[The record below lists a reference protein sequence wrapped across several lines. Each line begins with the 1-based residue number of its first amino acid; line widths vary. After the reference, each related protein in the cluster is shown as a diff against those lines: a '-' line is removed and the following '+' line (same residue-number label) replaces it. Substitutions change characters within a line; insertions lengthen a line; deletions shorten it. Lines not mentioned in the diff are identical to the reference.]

1 MEFTMVW
8 TEATR
13 RQYRRDGL
21 RYASNLTYADR
32 ASPHD
37 LPAGRG
43 QRDPVSRLDR
53 VPMAPTAKGV
63 SALFDRAGLLLCLVT
78 GWHLRADQ
86 PCSRGRLAREG
97 RTRGE

>member
-13 RQYRRDGL
+13 QQYRRDGL
-21 RYASNLTYADR
+21 RYASNLTDAEWAVIEPFMPAAR

-43 QRDPVSRLDR
+43 
-53 VPMAPTAKGV
+53 
-63 SALFDRAGLLLCLVT
+63 
-78 GWHLRADQ
+78 
-86 PCSRGRLAREG
+86 
-97 RTRGE
+97 